1 MARNS
6 LVAIVG
12 QPNVGKSSL
21 FNRLTNSRTAI
32 VTDEPG
38 TTRDRQYGQS
48 EWNGH
53 IFSLV
58 DTGGWVDNSDD
69 VFEDEIN
76 KQVEIALEE
85 ADLILFL
92 VDVQA
97 GLGDLDESVAQ
108 LLRRNQKPVILVANK
123 SDNFNMEVYAA
134 EFYKLGLGDP
144 MPISAINGTGTGE
157 MLDKLVELLPERTD
171 DDEEVHEYPRIAIVG
186 RPNAGKS
193 SLINAFLGED
203 RHIVTDIAG
212 TTRDSIYTYYNKF
225 GHEFS
230 LVDTAGI
237 RRRGKVN
244 EDLEYYS
251 VLRSIRAIEN
261 SDICVLMLDATKGI
275 EGQDLNIFSIIQKNK
290 KGLIVCVNKWD
301 LVEHKDQK
309 VMDSYINAIK
319 NRLAPFVDFP
329 ILFISATEKQ
339 RILKVLDMAQ
349 EIFEKRKVRISTAK
363 LNSTLLPI
371 IEKTPPPSNKGKYI
385 KIKYIT
391 MLPKVQVPSFVFFCN
406 LPQWVK
412 EPYKRFLENQIRDL
426 WDFSGTPINIFIRDK
441 N

>member
-21 FNRLTNSRTAI
+21 FNRLTRTRTAI

-48 EWNGH
+48 EWNGRT
-53 IFSLV
+53 FSVV

-69 VFEDEIN
+69 IFEDEIN

-85 ADLILFL
+85 SDLILFL

-108 LLRRNQKPVILVANK
+108 LLRRNKKPVILVANK
-123 SDNFNMEVYAA
+123 TDNFNMEVYAA

-144 MPISAINGTGTGE
+144 MPISAINGSGTGE
-157 MLDKLVELLPERTD
+157 LLDKLVELLPSRS
-171 DDEEVHEYPRIAIVG
+171 DEEEEEHEFPRIAVVG

-212 TTRDSIYTYYNKF
+212 TTRDSIYTHYNKF
-225 GHEFS
+225 GREFS

-261 SDICVLMLDATKGI
+261 SDVCVLMLDATKGI

-301 LVEHKDQK
+301 LIEYKDQK
-309 VMDSYINAIK
+309 VMDGYIDAIK

-349 EIFEKRKVRISTAK
+349 EIFDNRKKRISTAK
-363 LNSTLLPI
+363 LNSVLLPI
-371 IEKTPPPSNKGKYI
+371 IEKTPPPANKGKYI

-406 LPQWVK
+406 LPQWIK
-412 EPYKRFLENQIRDL
+412 DPYKRFLENQIRAN

>member
-21 FNRLTNSRTAI
+21 FNRLTRSRTAI

-48 EWNGH
+48 EWNGRT
-53 IFSLV
+53 FSVV
-58 DTGGWVDNSDD
+58 DTGGWVDSSDD
-69 VFEDEIN
+69 IFEEEIN

-108 LLRRNQKPVILVANK
+108 LLRRNNKPVILVANK
-123 SDNFNMEVYAA
+123 TDNFNMGVYAA
-134 EFYKLGLGDP
+134 EFYKLGVGDP
-144 MPISAINGTGTGE
+144 MPISAINGSGTGE
-157 MLDKLVELLPERTD
+157 LLDKLVELLPDKSDE
-171 DDEEVHEYPRIAIVG
+171 DDEEHEFPRIAVVG

-193 SLINAFLGED
+193 SLINAFLGEE

-212 TTRDSIYTYYNKF
+212 TTRDSIYTHYNKF

-251 VLRSIRAIEN
+251 VLRSIRAIEH

-275 EGQDLNIFSIIQKNK
+275 EGQDLNIFSIIQKNR

-301 LVEHKDQK
+301 LIEHKDQK
-309 VMDSYINAIK
+309 VMNGYIDAIRD
-319 NRLAPFVDFP
+319 RLAPFTDFP

-349 EIFEKRKVRISTAK
+349 EIFDKRKKRISTAK
-363 LNSTLLPI
+363 LNSVLLPI
-371 IEKTPPPSNKGKYI
+371 IEKTPPPANKGKYI

-406 LPQWVK
+406 LPQWIK
-412 EPYKRFLENQIRDL
+412 EPYKRFLENQIRAN